1 MLLDFLKKKKNQA
14 MKRKRYPQL
23 TFHSKS
29 SKGSFRGHVISKAV
43 PTRKETKRKSVH
55 MLDKEIKK
63 KEHTYPCVKESK
75 SKSVPKENKT
85 VNQIGKSYD

>member
-1 MLLDFLKKKKNQA
+1 VSPTRKYKKKMLLDFLKKKKNQA

-43 PTRKETKRKSVH
+43 STRKEIKRKSVH
-55 MLDKEIKK
+55 ILDKEIKK
-63 KEHTYPCVKESK
+63 KNTYPYPKESK
-75 SKSVPKENKT
+75 SVLKKIK
-85 VNQIGKSYD
+85 